1 MKGLTIFL
9 VSVVAGFTLVV
20 CSIVYAAHMEVQNQL
35 TMYQQVYTANM
46 QCRADVASHTNSAE
60 YYCGKLPQFDNFIP
74 WNSK

>member
-20 CSIVYAAHMEVQNQL
+20 CSIVYAAHREVQTQL
-35 TMYQQVYTANM
+35 TMYQEVYTANM
-46 QCRADVASHTNSAE
+46 QCRADVKDSPE